1 MQMTYTGHIRSDS
14 TEQTFNNNKTKIKM
28 KKIFYLAA
36 LAVVAAACTEKT
48 EGPEVIIEE
57 TVYEGSGNLQYFG
70 EEGAFD
76 TNHTYTWKCE
86 GTSINIDIEIDL
98 DQYRDAE
105 YEGYSSWQLGS
116 FTLPQGSV
124 SEFLGTFVNQLDE
137 TTFVSVNTTDGTEFA
152 MNSYKPGVWLD
163 ENGDEGYCSCVCW
176 QWYVWEGKTDIDGN
190 TIGYD
195 YSAEEYP
202 GLFYVVAAP
211 GSIDYCAGKKV
222 VSTNYIVVDGQT
234 YDFIVTF
241 DLKGTAVEAPK
252 DESESVTAAK
262 GEAFL
267 TALDMTTVY
276 ETSKLAWDCSAEG
289 FNFEATISVSE
300 AGENWGIGYVKFD
313 YSVFNDII
321 GEDICNT
328 TLENFY
334 PLNPDGTPVI
344 KVAEDGT
351 ESKVWNSY
359 APGEWISLEGM
370 PANWGDIPN
379 HSFWQLHAYADTQGQ
394 YYDIK
399 VPGALIIG
407 QCPGVP
413 VAGDVA
419 VSKAVIKDIP
429 WTVTFKYV
437 E

>member
-1 MQMTYTGHIRSDS
+1 
-14 TEQTFNNNKTKIKM
+14 M
-28 KKIFYLAA
+28 KKILLIAA
-36 LAVVAAACTEKT
+36 VATAAIACEEKQ
-48 EGPEVIIEE
+48 EGPQIVIEE
-57 TVYEGSGNLQYFG
+57 TVYEGEGKLQYFG

-86 GTSINIDIEIDL
+86 GTTINIDMVIDL
-98 DQYRDAE
+98 DQYRNPE

-116 FTLPQGSV
+116 FTLPKGSV
-124 SEFLGTFVNQLDE
+124 SEFLGTFVDQLDE
-137 TTFVSVNTTDGTEFA
+137 TSFYPVNTTTGEQFT

-176 QWYVWEGKTDIDGN
+176 QWYIWEGKTDAEGN

-222 VSTNYIVVDGQT
+222 VSTNYIVVDGTT
-234 YDFIVTF
+234 YEFIVTF
-241 DLKGTAVEAPK
+241 DLKGEVTEAPK
-252 DESESVTAAK
+252 DENAGVTETK
-262 GEAFL
+262 GEAYL
-267 TALDMTTVY
+267 TALDLTTVY

-289 FNFEATISVSE
+289 FNFEATISIAE
-300 AGENWGIGYVKFD
+300 AGGNWGVGYVKFD

-321 GEDICNT
+321 GEDICGT
-328 TLENFY
+328 TLANFY
-334 PLNPDGTPVI
+334 PVLPDGTQLE
-344 KVAEDGT
+344 A
-351 ESKVWNSY
+351 WNSY
-359 APGEWISLEGM
+359 APGEWISIEGLA
-370 PANWGDIPN
+370 ANWGDIAN
-379 HSFWQLHAYADTQGQ
+379 HSFWQLHAYAETQGQ
-394 YYDIK
+394 YYDIA

-419 VSKAVIKDIP
+419 VSKAVINNIP

>member
-1 MQMTYTGHIRSDS
+1 
-14 TEQTFNNNKTKIKM
+14 M
-28 KKIFYLAA
+28 KKILLIAA
-36 LAVVAAACTEKT
+36 VATAAIACEEKP
-48 EGPEVIIEE
+48 EGPQIVIEE
-57 TVYEGSGNLQYFG
+57 TVYEGEGKLQYFG

-86 GTSINIDIEIDL
+86 GTTINIDMVIDL
-98 DQYRDAE
+98 DQYRNPE

-116 FTLPQGSV
+116 FTLPKGSV
-124 SEFLGTFVNQLDE
+124 SEFLGTFVDQLDE
-137 TTFVSVNTTDGTEFA
+137 TSFYPVNTTTGEQFT

-163 ENGDEGYCSCVCW
+163 SNGDEGYCSCVCW
-176 QWYVWEGKTDIDGN
+176 QWYIWEGKTDASGN

-195 YSAEEYP
+195 YSAEDYP

-222 VSTNYIVVDGQT
+222 VSTNYIVVDGTT
-234 YDFIVTF
+234 YEFIVTF
-241 DLKGTAVEAPK
+241 DLKGEVTEAPK
-252 DESESVTAAK
+252 DESEAVTAAK
-262 GEAFL
+262 GEMNL
-267 TALDMTTVY
+267 TALDLTTVY

-289 FNFEATISVSE
+289 FNFEATISIAE
-300 AGENWGIGYVKFD
+300 AGESWGVGYVKFD

-321 GEDICNT
+321 GMDICNT

-334 PLNPDGTPVI
+334 ALNPDGTTYV
-344 KVAEDGT
+344 VVGEDGS
-351 ESKVWNSY
+351 ESRGWTSY
-359 APGEWISLEGM
+359 KPGMWVDKDGNPVFS
-370 PANWGDIPN
+370 

-394 YYDIK
+394 YYDIA

-407 QCPGVP
+407 QNPGVP
-413 VAGDVA
+413 VAGDVVVA
-419 VSKAVIKDIP
+419 KAMLCDIP